1 MSGTSAV
8 PGGSPE
14 ALPDCATDPVTS
26 LVAEFVD
33 KRMGGRI
40 AQGQD
45 PVLRPVFVKF
55 HGAARGVLTV
65 DPALPPDLSIGF
77 LRAAKEQKGLTAWVR
92 FSSDVLPDRPDLR
105 RTAGAGIK
113 LFGVPGQK
121 LLEQE
126 SRADT
131 QDLVLQNHDVFFVDT
146 ARDMCEF
153 QQDPVAYRRDHPVTD
168 RILREMRK
176 PEESVLTATYWG
188 VLPYAFGTDRHVKY
202 KLVPAG
208 CAQGDPQAT
217 PADEN
222 PSFLRG
228 DLHYRLAAGEAAFD
242 LLLQFRTDPD
252 NMPLDRATVRWEE
265 SLSAPVKVARLTL
278 HRQDVTA
285 RGQEA
290 YGDNFACNPW
300 HSLPEHQP
308 VGSLGEA
315 RKIVYA
321 ASAARRRDA
330 NGVPVVEP
338 GPARPASAEAPGRD
352 TRIVRAAIHPAI
364 GVARI
369 GDSTEEFFLGPEV
382 EDAPPLPTGSYKD
395 ATGALKRQAARFRV
409 YGYNAAGDV
418 VAELTSDSADLKW
431 TVHVANKKAAWYQFQ
446 LALDIPEA
454 AQAPATTLRNANVPQ
469 TERHRLVIDPG
480 PRSIRGS
487 NRSGKPEYV
496 FDTGTFMDRP
506 VYLGE
511 LRTDAAGRL
520 LFLGGRGVSASITNT
535 PAGHFAN
542 NDTWHDDISDGPVTA
557 EVRIDGRPVPVDP
570 AWVVVAPPN
579 YAPELKSVRTM
590 YDLLRDL
597 FVSAGTLAPPKE
609 VSFTREVLPLLRRLC
624 DLQWVNHG
632 FAAHFGHAGRE
643 HLLAPERLARLASPS
658 GHPGDPG
665 DRNAELRHQIW
676 ATMRD
681 MDRDAASPV
690 PWPAIYGDAMGTRPP
705 SPRQHLALTPL
716 QYRLLDR
723 WAAGDFHADYDPAAT
738 TPASLDDLPL
748 TERPR
753 ALDRAVLSFCLADA
767 FHPGCEFTWPMR
779 HLTMYAAPFRLRHR
793 DPAEPEP
800 SYGPTLTPQQAV
812 ADDGPLHAQGPGDLT
827 RWMAVPWQTDTAR
840 CRSGYNHRY
849 DLYLPTFW
857 PARVPNHVLTEADY
871 KTVVDTTRTS
881 EERRTAFEN
890 RAVWDRWL
898 PATSPAA
905 QMNAM
910 VKDFGKLGLVERR
923 EGPADDPELPRAV
936 LVESEVSFTPST
948 PPPDRRNLVFLHVPE
963 AADPAHRDEAVD
975 AALRT
980 VDRPDEEVLAGYF
993 EKIVRYQDRP

>member
-1 MSGTSAV
+1 MNGTSAV
-8 PGGSPE
+8 PEDSPG
-14 ALPDCATDPVTS
+14 ALPDCATDPVAG

-33 KRMGGRI
+33 RRMGGRI
-40 AQGQD
+40 SQGQD

-55 HGAARGVLTV
+55 HGVARGALTV
-65 DPALPPDLSIGF
+65 DPALPPDLCIGF
-77 LRAAKEQKGLTAWVR
+77 LRSAREQGGLTAWVR

-105 RTAGAGIK
+105 RTAGVGIK
-113 LFGVPGQK
+113 LFGVPGPK
-121 LLEQE
+121 MLERE

-131 QDLVLQNHDVFFVDT
+131 QDLILQNHDVFFVDT

-153 QQDPVAYRRDHPVTD
+153 ERNPVAYRRDHPVTD

-188 VLPYAFGTDRHVKY
+188 VLPYAFGPDRYVKY

-208 CAQGDPQAT
+208 CAPGDPHAT
-217 PADEN
+217 PPDEN
-222 PSFLRG
+222 PSFVRA
-228 DLHYRLAAGEAAFD
+228 DLHHRLAAGEAAFD

-252 NMPLDRATVRWEE
+252 GMPLDRATVRWDE

-278 HRQDVTA
+278 PPQDVTA
-285 RGQEA
+285 RGQET
-290 YGDNFACNPW
+290 YGDNLAWNPW
-300 HSLPEHQP
+300 HGLPEHQP

-315 RKIVYA
+315 RKVVYA
-321 ASAARRRDA
+321 ASATRRRDA
-330 NGVPVVEP
+330 NGVPAVEP
-338 GPARPASAEAPGRD
+338 GPARPASTEAPGRD

-369 GDSTEEFFLGPEV
+369 GDSADEFFLGPEV
-382 EDAPPLPTGSYKD
+382 EDSPPLATGSYKD

-409 YGYNAAGDV
+409 YGYSAAGEV
-418 VAELTSDSADLKW
+418 VAELTSDNADLLW

-454 AQAPATTLRNANVPQ
+454 AQAPATTLRNATVP
-469 TERHRLVIDPG
+469 EDRRHQLVIDPG

-487 NRSGKPEYV
+487 NRSGGPEYV

-511 LRTDAAGRL
+511 LRTDADGRL
-520 LFLGGRGVSASITNT
+520 VFLGGRGVSASFTNT

-542 NDTWHDDISDGPVTA
+542 NDTWHDDVSDGPVTA

-590 YDLLRDL
+590 YDLLRDT
-597 FVSAGTLAPPKE
+597 FVSAGTLAPPQR

-624 DLQWVNHG
+624 DLQWVNRG
-632 FAAHFGHAGRE
+632 FAAQFGHAGRE
-643 HLLAPERLARLASPS
+643 HLLASERLARLADP
-658 GHPGDPG
+658 HP
-665 DRNAELRHQIW
+665 RNAELRHQLW

-690 PWPAIYGDAMGTRPP
+690 PWPSIYGDAMGTRPP

-716 QYRLLDR
+716 QYRLLNR
-723 WAAGDFHADYDPAAT
+723 WADGDFDADHDPDTPA
-738 TPASLDDLPL
+738 PASLDDLPL
-748 TERPR
+748 AERPQ

-779 HLTMYAAPFRLRHR
+779 HPAMYAAPFRLRHR

-800 SYGPTLTPQQAV
+800 SYGGTLTPQQAV
-812 ADDGPLHAQGPGDLT
+812 ADDGPVRAQGPGGLT

-840 CRSGYNHRY
+840 CRSGYAARY
-849 DLYLPTFW
+849 DPYLPTFW

-871 KTVVDTTRTS
+871 RTAIDPRRTP
-881 EERRTAFEN
+881 EERRTAFEH

-898 PATSPAA
+898 PATDAAA

-923 EGPADDPELPRAV
+923 AGATDDPELPRTM
-936 LVESEVSFTPST
+936 LVESEVGFTPEHAPS
-948 PPPDRRNLVFLHVPE
+948 DQRNLVCLHVPE
-963 AADPAHRDEAVD
+963 AADPARRDEAVV
-975 AALRT
+975 AALRAA
-980 VDRPDEEVLAGYF
+980 DRPDEELLVGYF
-993 EKIVRYQDRP
+993 EKIVRYPDRR

>member
-8 PGGSPE
+8 PGDSPE
-14 ALPDCATDPVTS
+14 ALPGCAADPVAP

-33 KRMGGRI
+33 KRMGSRI

-45 PVLRPVFVKF
+45 PVLRPVFVKC

-65 DPALPPDLSIGF
+65 DPALPPELCIGF
-77 LRAAKEQKGLTAWVR
+77 LRAAEQRQGLTAWVR

-105 RTAGAGIK
+105 RTVGVGIK
-113 LFGVPGQK
+113 LFGVPGPK
-121 LLEQE
+121 LLEQD
-126 SRADT
+126 SRAGT
-131 QDLVLQNHDVFFVDT
+131 QDLILQNHDVFFVDT

-153 QQDPVAYRRDHPVTD
+153 QQDPVAYRNDHPLTD

-188 VLPYAFGTDRHVKY
+188 VLPYAFGADRHVKY
-202 KLVPAG
+202 KLVPGG
-208 CAQGDPQAT
+208 CPDGDPQAA
-217 PADEN
+217 PPDEN
-222 PSFLRG
+222 PSFFRG
-228 DLHYRLAAGEAAFD
+228 DLRHRLAAGEAVFD
-242 LLLQFRTDPD
+242 LMLQFRTDPD
-252 NMPLDRATVRWEE
+252 AMPLDRATVRWEE

-278 HRQDVTA
+278 HQQDVTA

-290 YGDNFACNPW
+290 YADNLAWNPW
-300 HSLPEHQP
+300 HTLSEHQP

-315 RKIVYA
+315 RKVVYA

-338 GPARPASAEAPGRD
+338 GPARPASTEAPGRD

-369 GDSTEEFFLGPEV
+369 GDSAEEFFLGPEV
-382 EDAPPLPTGSYKD
+382 EDAPALPTGSYKD

-409 YGYNAAGDV
+409 YGYNAAGEV
-418 VAELTSDSADLKW
+418 VAEITSDNADLLW
-431 TVHVANKKAAWYQFQ
+431 TVHVVNKKAAWYQFQ

-454 AQAPATTLRNANVPQ
+454 AQAPATMLRNATVPADQ
-469 TERHRLVIDPG
+469 RHRLVINPG

-487 NRSGKPEYV
+487 NRSGRPEYV
-496 FDTGTFMDRP
+496 FDTGTFMDKP

-520 LFLGGRGVSASITNT
+520 VFLGGRGVSASHDNT

-542 NDTWHDDISDGPVTA
+542 NDTWHDDVSDGPVTA
-557 EVRIDGRPVPVDP
+557 EVRIDGRRVPVDP

-590 YDLLRDL
+590 YDLLRDT
-597 FVSAGTLAPPKE
+597 FVSAGALAAPQR

-632 FAAHFGHAGRE
+632 FATHFGHAGRE
-643 HLLAPERLARLASPS
+643 HLLEPERLARLADP
-658 GHPGDPG
+658 HP
-665 DRNAELRHQIW
+665 RNAELRHQIW
-676 ATMRD
+676 AAMRD

-705 SPRQHLALTPL
+705 SPRQHLALTSL
-716 QYRLLDR
+716 QYRLLRR
-723 WAAGDFHADYDPAAT
+723 WADGDFDADHDPAAAL
-738 TPASLDDLPL
+738 PASLGELPL
-748 TERPR
+748 AEQPQ

-779 HLTMYAAPFRLRHR
+779 QPTLYAAPFRLRHR
-793 DPAEPEP
+793 DTAEPDP
-800 SYGPTLTPQQAV
+800 SYGPVLTPQQAL
-812 ADDGPLHAQGPGDLT
+812 ADDGPLHAQAPGDLT

-840 CRSGYNHRY
+840 CRSGYAARY
-849 DLYLPTFW
+849 DPYLPTFW
-857 PARVPNHVLTEADY
+857 PARVPNHVLTEAGY
-871 KTVVDTTRTS
+871 RTAVDTTRTPD
-881 EERRTAFEN
+881 ERRTAFEN

-898 PATSPAA
+898 PATTPAA

-923 EGPADDPELPRAV
+923 EGATDDPQLPRTM
-936 LVESEVSFTPST
+936 LVESEVSFTPEHAPS
-948 PPPDRRNLVFLHVPE
+948 DQRNLLCLHVPE
-963 AADPAHRDEAVD
+963 AADPARRDEAVD
-975 AALRT
+975 AAVQAT
-980 VDRPDEEVLAGYF
+980 GRPGEEVLAGYF
-993 EKIVRYQDRP
+993 EKTVRYPDRR